1 MITMEQCKIF
11 SGLLSNEMV
20 VGPVP
25 SPKHRARLTGY
36 LLNLKW
42 GQATVRE
49 MIVADIRAAL
59 DLGAI
64 NRAADLLI
72 VLRLFLSD
80 HPEAR
85 KRQDRNIVDWRL
97 APMQEPNAAPRRL
110 RSATAPTRPNYSR
123 PAGLRHIGRRCINKM
138 LPPSISDGG
147 LISRRQRSPPL
158 PVYSRPALLIFVA
171 RTALLSDKRL
181 SIFSGR
187 IARAA

>member
-20 VGPVP
+20 VGPAP

-42 GQATVRE
+42 GEATVRE

-59 DLGAI
+59 DLGAL
-64 NRAADLLI
+64 NRAADLLV

-85 KRQDRNIVDWRL
+85 KRQDRNVVDWRPV
-97 APMQEPNAAPRRL
+97 PMQEPKCTDAP
-110 RSATAPTRPNYSR
+110 SASTRDRADAP
-123 PAGLRHIGRRCINKM
+123 K
-138 LPPSISDGG
+138 
-147 LISRRQRSPPL
+147 
-158 PVYSRPALLIFVA
+158 
-171 RTALLSDKRL
+171 
-181 SIFSGR
+181 IFSASR
-187 IARAA
+187 IETYRKALQQ

>member
-20 VGPVP
+20 VGPAP

-49 MIVADIRAAL
+49 MIVADIRVAL
-59 DLGAI
+59 DLGAL
-64 NRAADLLI
+64 NRAADLLV

-85 KRQDRNIVDWRL
+85 KRQDRNVVDWRPV
-97 APMQEPNAAPRRL
+97 PMQEPKCMDAPPASTRDR
-110 RSATAPTRPNYSR
+110 ADAP
-123 PAGLRHIGRRCINKM
+123 K
-138 LPPSISDGG
+138 
-147 LISRRQRSPPL
+147 
-158 PVYSRPALLIFVA
+158 
-171 RTALLSDKRL
+171 
-181 SIFSGR
+181 IFSASCLETYR
-187 IARAA
+187 NALQQ

>member
-20 VGPVP
+20 VGPAP

-49 MIVADIRAAL
+49 MIVADIRVAL
-59 DLGAI
+59 DLGAL
-64 NRAADLLI
+64 NRAADLLV

-85 KRQDRNIVDWRL
+85 KRQDRNVVDWRPV
-97 APMQEPNAAPRRL
+97 PMQEPKCTDAP
-110 RSATAPTRPNYSR
+110 SASTRDRADAP
-123 PAGLRHIGRRCINKM
+123 K
-138 LPPSISDGG
+138 
-147 LISRRQRSPPL
+147 
-158 PVYSRPALLIFVA
+158 
-171 RTALLSDKRL
+171 
-181 SIFSGR
+181 IFSASR
-187 IARAA
+187 IETYRKALHQ

>member
-1 MITMEQCKIF
+1 MNKVITMEQCKIF

-59 DLGAI
+59 DLGAL
-64 NRAADLLI
+64 NRAADLLV

-97 APMQEPNAAPRRL
+97 APMQEPKRAPPASKCDR
-110 RSATAPTRPNYSR
+110 ADAP
-123 PAGLRHIGRRCINKM
+123 K
-138 LPPSISDGG
+138 
-147 LISRRQRSPPL
+147 
-158 PVYSRPALLIFVA
+158 
-171 RTALLSDKRL
+171 LLSA
-181 SIFSGR
+181 SR
-187 IARAA
+187 IERYRKALHQ

>member
-20 VGPVP
+20 VGPVA

-64 NRAADLLI
+64 NRAADLLV

-85 KRQDRNIVDWRL
+85 KRQDRNIVDWRPTWL
-97 APMQEPNAAPRRL
+97 QEQKCMV
-110 RSATAPTRPNYSR
+110 SR
-123 PAGLRHIGRRCINKM
+123 PATTC
-138 LPPSISDGG
+138 D
-147 LISRRQRSPPL
+147 
-158 PVYSRPALLIFVA
+158 RPAPKIPSASLIETY
-171 RTALLSDKRL
+171 RKALHQ
-181 SIFSGR
+181 
-187 IARAA
+187 

>member
-25 SPKHRARLTGY
+25 SPKHRARLSGY

-42 GQATVRE
+42 GEATVRE

-59 DLGAI
+59 DLGALI
-64 NRAADLLI
+64 RAADLLV

-85 KRQDRNIVDWRL
+85 KRQGRNVVDWRP
-97 APMQEPNAAPRRL
+97 APMQESPMQESKCIGAPQASTCDL
-110 RSATAPTRPNYSR
+110 ADAPKIISASR
-123 PAGLRHIGRRCINKM
+123 IETYRK
-138 LPPSISDGG
+138 
-147 LISRRQRSPPL
+147 
-158 PVYSRPALLIFVA
+158 ALQQ
-171 RTALLSDKRL
+171 
-181 SIFSGR
+181 
-187 IARAA
+187 

>member
-49 MIVADIRAAL
+49 MIVADIRVAL
-59 DLGAI
+59 DLGAL
-64 NRAADLLI
+64 NRAADLLV

-85 KRQDRNIVDWRL
+85 KRQDRNVVDWRPV
-97 APMQEPNAAPRRL
+97 PMQEPKCTDAP
-110 RSATAPTRPNYSR
+110 SASTRDRADAP
-123 PAGLRHIGRRCINKM
+123 K
-138 LPPSISDGG
+138 
-147 LISRRQRSPPL
+147 
-158 PVYSRPALLIFVA
+158 
-171 RTALLSDKRL
+171 
-181 SIFSGR
+181 IFSASR
-187 IARAA
+187 IETYRKALQQ

>member
-20 VGPVP
+20 VGPAP

-42 GQATVRE
+42 GEATVRE

-59 DLGAI
+59 DLGAL
-64 NRAADLLI
+64 NRAADLLV

-85 KRQDRNIVDWRL
+85 KRQDRNVVDWRPV
-97 APMQEPNAAPRRL
+97 PMQEPKSTDAPSVSTRDR
-110 RSATAPTRPNYSR
+110 ADAP
-123 PAGLRHIGRRCINKM
+123 K
-138 LPPSISDGG
+138 
-147 LISRRQRSPPL
+147 
-158 PVYSRPALLIFVA
+158 
-171 RTALLSDKRL
+171 
-181 SIFSGR
+181 IFSASR
-187 IARAA
+187 IETYRKALHQ

>member
-85 KRQDRNIVDWRL
+85 KRHN
-97 APMQEPNAAPRRL
+97 
-110 RSATAPTRPNYSR
+110 
-123 PAGLRHIGRRCINKM
+123 
-138 LPPSISDGG
+138 
-147 LISRRQRSPPL
+147 
-158 PVYSRPALLIFVA
+158 
-171 RTALLSDKRL
+171 
-181 SIFSGR
+181 
-187 IARAA
+187 